1 MTTTVLQGADIT
13 LVSTWFEFAGG
24 PPVDLT
30 GVTIA
35 IESADGST
43 MVLAATSTGVAHPD
57 EGVYTYI
64 WDVPAGQNPGGY
76 LITWSGTKPSGGT
89 ITATELVT
97 VATVPTYA
105 AQLANA
111 RRYDRVPYQA
121 TDAQGNPIPAAHF
134 TCWDGVLGG
143 NGANQVTNLTDLDG
157 NPIPGGIL
165 VGDARGYAPG
175 FLDLDKTPNL
185 YIIGS
190 ETGVIP
196 GVDPVLIEPS
206 DTDDRVIAL
215 EAYVTGPLGLSDR
228 QDALEAS
235 RGQPLGL
242 ATLGSDGRV
251 SPEQLPGQLGG
262 ALGYAVTDYGALG
275 DGSNDDSAA
284 IQSVLNLVADTTPG
298 ARVVVPPGTYLLQ
311 SELEIRSSVWIELMP
326 GATLK
331 RGNASMQYMIRN
343 FSATYGPTGYTGR
356 GRIRITGGVWDA
368 AGDTLTGSVT
378 AIIIAHAKG
387 VLIENVTVRNVRD
400 WHAIEINSSQDVI
413 VRGCKGEGFK
423 VATSGREI
431 SETIQVDG
439 AFTGGAIP
447 GMAASGY
454 DNTPCDNVLVEG
466 CSARPYGSLGSF
478 GRLVGSHS
486 YVDNVFHTRIRVIG
500 NYATG
505 LGDYAV
511 RAYNWWDAVV
521 ANNTFYS
528 CNGAFM
534 ADVPTTPA
542 AATVG
547 HEGFTFVGNNCRSMG
562 VQNGGT
568 AVLDYAVR
576 VEGIDSPSVPVR
588 EVIITGNVL
597 KGIANAQAA
606 IRCQNVADAVVSNNV
621 IKDGTGTATRGI
633 NIVGCSNATITGNK
647 ISTVNGVGIHIY
659 DGAVNTSGYPT
670 VSGNTVKDTG
680 DAGIHINSA
689 EPTVTGNNVN
699 GVNGG
704 VAGLAIY
711 NNASNAQVSG
721 NKIRKGSGGTSGLI
735 VRNACTLMGNTIQ
748 GWTTTASDTGASGQ
762 NVFVDTGGSLF
773 PTTPRTYNKC

>member
-1 MTTTVLQGADIT
+1 MPIVLQGADIT
-13 LVSTWFEFAGG
+13 LVSTWFEYPSG

-30 GVTIA
+30 GVTVGIT
-35 IESADGST
+35 SADGAT
-43 MVLAATSTGVAHPD
+43 TVLAATSTGVTHPD
-57 EGVYTYI
+57 DGVYTYV
-64 WDVPAGQNPGGY
+64 WSVPVGQTPGGY
-76 LITWSGTKPSGGT
+76 LVTWSGTKPGGGT
-89 ITATELVT
+89 VTATELVT
-97 VATVPTYA
+97 VATIPTYENV
-105 AQLANA
+105 LATA
-111 RRYDRVPYQA
+111 RRYDRVPYRA
-121 TDAQGNPIPAAHF
+121 ETVNGAPIPGAHA
-134 TCWDGVLGG
+134 TLWDAPTGG
-143 NGANQVTNLTDLDG
+143 NQITDITTLDG
-157 NPIPGGIL
+157 APIPGGVL
-165 VGDARGYAPG
+165 VADSGGWFPG
-175 FLDLDKTPNL
+175 FFDLTKSANV

-190 ETGVIP
+190 EAGTID
-196 GVDPVLIEPS
+196 GVDRVLIEPS

-215 EAYVTGPLGLSDR
+215 EAYITGPGGVSER
-228 QDALEAS
+228 QDELEAS
-235 RGQPLGL
+235 RGQPLGV

-251 SPEQLPGQLGG
+251 IPAQLPGQLGG
-262 ALGYAVTDYGALG
+262 SMGYAVTDYGAVG
-275 DGSNDDSAA
+275 DGVNDDSAA

-298 ARVVVPPGTYLLQ
+298 ARVVVPPGTYLLG
-311 SELEIRSSVWIELMP
+311 SELEIKSSVWIELMP
-326 GATLK
+326 GATIK
-331 RGNASMQYMIRN
+331 RGSSSMQYMLRN
-343 FSATYGPTGYTGR
+343 FSSTYGPTGYTGR
-356 GRIRITGGVWDA
+356 GGIRITGGVWDA

-387 VLIENVTVRNVRD
+387 VRVENVTVRNVRD

-413 VRGCKGEGFK
+413 LRGCNGEGFK

-431 SETIQVDG
+431 SE
-439 AFTGGAIP
+439 AFQIDLALNSGAIP

-454 DNTPCDNVLVEG
+454 DSTPCDNVLIEG
-466 CSARPYGSLGSF
+466 CAARPYGSLGSF
-478 GRLVGSHS
+478 GRLTGSHS
-486 YVDNVFHTRIRVIG
+486 YSDNVFHTRIRVIG
-500 NYATG
+500 NYATACN
-505 LGDYAV
+505 DYAV
-511 RAYNWWDAVV
+511 RAYNWWDCIVSG
-521 ANNTFYS
+521 NTFYS

-547 HEGFTFVGNNCRSMG
+547 HEGFSFIGNNCRSMG

-576 VEGIDSPSVPVR
+576 IEGIDSPSVPVR
-588 EVIITGNVL
+588 EVVITGNVI
-597 KGIANAQAA
+597 KAIANAQAA

-621 IKDGTGTATRGI
+621 IKDGTGAATRGI

-689 EPTVTGNNVN
+689 EPTVVGNNVN

-748 GWTTTASDTGASGQ
+748 GWTTTGSDTGASGQ

-773 PTTPRTYNKC
+773 PSTPRTYNKC